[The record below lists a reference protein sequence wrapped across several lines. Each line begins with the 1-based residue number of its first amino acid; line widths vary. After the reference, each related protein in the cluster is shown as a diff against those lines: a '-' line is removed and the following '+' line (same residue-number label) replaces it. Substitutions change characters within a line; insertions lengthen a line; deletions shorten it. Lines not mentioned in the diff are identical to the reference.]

1 MKKIPKKKIILL
13 VGVIFLLLFLTGC
26 QRNADDTGMILAERI
41 IYLDTPWMSDAIK
54 SDLFTF
60 LIVYPLAQCINF
72 LDQYVGVVGAIALT
86 TTLFNIAM
94 LGFSIKSTVSSQK
107 MQLIQPDVRKIQ
119 DKYKDRKDQNSQVQ
133 MGAEMQALYKKHD
146 ISMGGALLVPFLQLP
161 IMMAMYYAV
170 QRAYAVVNG
179 SFLGAELSMSPRMG
193 IETRNVVIIA
203 IFIVMLIAQYGSMK
217 ITAYLS
223 KRSKAKSGVKVK
235 EYANDGKEAPVG
247 MGNGMQLGMIVMI
260 GVLAFGWPTAMSL
273 YWVVSSTIT
282 IIKTWFIQWRFI
294 DNAKA

>member
-1 MKKIPKKKIILL
+1 MKKISKKKIILL
-13 VGVIFLLLFLTGC
+13 LGVIFLLLFLTGC
-26 QRNADDTGMILAERI
+26 QKNTDDTGKIIAERI
-41 IYLDTPWMSDAIK
+41 IYLETPWMSDAIK

-72 LDQYVGVVGAIALT
+72 LDQHVGVVGAIALT

-94 LGFSIKSTVSSQK
+94 LGFSVKSTVSSQK
-107 MQLIQPDVRKIQ
+107 MQLIQPEVKKIQ

-170 QRAYAVVNG
+170 QRANAVVEG
-179 SFLGAELSMSPRMG
+179 TFFGAPLSMSPMTG
-193 IETRNVVIIA
+193 YQTGAYVLVA

-223 KRSKAKSGVKVK
+223 KRSKAKSGVKIK

-247 MGNGMQLGMIVMI
+247 MSSGMQLGMIGVI
-260 GVLAFGWPTAMSL
+260 GFLALGWPTAMSL